1 MTAKA
6 SSAVEKMRSDDDIAI
21 IHVCAGPPAC
31 ALEGD
36 DAVAAQI
43 AGCMWC
49 RRIRIADDGT
59 ESEEGPGHA

>member
-1 MTAKA
+1 MSEAE
-6 SSAVEKMRSDDDIAI
+6 VIV

-43 AGCMWC
+43 AGCVWC
-49 RRIRIADDGT
+49 KRITIADDGT
-59 ESEEGPGHA
+59 ESETGPSHA